1 MADIAFLLL
10 IFFLAAT
17 TMDSD
22 TGLMR
27 QLPAIPDPNVPQ
39 DINKINDRNIL
50 EVKVNKDNLLL
61 VEGQLTEFSQL
72 REIAHDF
79 ILNANDEPNMPEKEI
94 INIAYFGDVPVTK
107 AVISLQNDIGTKY
120 GVYIAV
126 QNELIA
132 ARTELRDEILDI
144 SYLLEGVI
152 HLYLGFSTIERLEG
166 FERLAYVYEAGER
179 FLLKDLAFRG
189 IGYPD
194 GDHDVGFPH
203 GGYGHEEEEY
213 HEDDVR
219 Q

>member
-1 MADIAFLLL
+1 MARRQVPEINAGSMADIAFLLL

-39 DINKINDRNIL
+39 DVNKINDRNIL

-61 VEGQLTEFSQL
+61 VEGELTEFSQL
-72 REIAHDF
+72 RDIAGRF
-79 ILNANDEPNMPEKEI
+79 IVNAGDLPGMPEKEVV
-94 INIAYFGDVPVTK
+94 NLPYFGNVPVTK

-132 ARTELRDEILDI
+132 ARSKLRDDLARQQF
-144 SYLLEGVI
+144 GVP
-152 HLYLGFSTIERLEG
+152 YERLDEDKKG
-166 FERLAYVYEAGER
+166 AVDDYYKVPISEAEPKRIGE
-179 FLLKDLAFRG
+179 K
-189 IGYPD
+189 
-194 GDHDVGFPH
+194 
-203 GGYGHEEEEY
+203 
-213 HEDDVR
+213 
-219 Q
+219 

>member
-1 MADIAFLLL
+1 MARRQVPEINAGSMADIAFLLL

-39 DINKINDRNIL
+39 DVNKINDRNIL

-61 VEGQLTEFSQL
+61 VEGQLTEFNQL

-79 ILNANDEPNMPEKEI
+79 ILNANNEPNKPEKEVV
-94 INIAYFGDVPVTK
+94 NIPFFGNVAVTK

-132 ARTELRDEILDI
+132 ARAKLRDNLSRQEFGIAYEQLDEDRKSAVDDFFKVPI
-144 SYLLEGVI
+144 S
-152 HLYLGFSTIERLEG
+152 
-166 FERLAYVYEAGER
+166 EAEPKRIGE
-179 FLLKDLAFRG
+179 
-189 IGYPD
+189 
-194 GDHDVGFPH
+194 
-203 GGYGHEEEEY
+203 
-213 HEDDVR
+213 
-219 Q
+219 